1 MASIKIEDLNA
12 YNSLVELNS
21 DEIAEVKGGCP
32 VCILLLGVA
41 AGYAFDRWVNS

>member
-1 MASIKIEDLNA
+1 MATIKIEDLNVSTSIV
-12 YNSLVELNS
+12 YLNT
-21 DEIAEVKGGCP
+21 DEITDIKGGCP